1 MTVAPCV
8 VDVSLKVWG
17 DGYTER
23 DGLTVLSG
31 YTPAADVDD
40 IGAW

>member
-1 MTVAPCV
+1 MTVAPNEV
-8 VDVSLKVWG
+8 EVFLKVWG

-31 YTPAADVDD
+31 YTPAPDVDD
-40 IGAW
+40 ISTW